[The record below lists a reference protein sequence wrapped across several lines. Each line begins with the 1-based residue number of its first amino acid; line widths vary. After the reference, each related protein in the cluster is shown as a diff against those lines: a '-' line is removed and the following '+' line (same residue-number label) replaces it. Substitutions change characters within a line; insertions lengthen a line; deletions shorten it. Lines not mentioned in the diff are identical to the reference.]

1 MNKKN
6 ESLLL
11 LDVIG
16 QAIFDKKGSNI
27 ITIDVRG
34 ISTMTDFYVIA
45 EGNVERHVKAIHNS
59 VCDAMA
65 KIGRRPLFIEGVRE
79 SDWVVID
86 FGDVVIHL
94 LIPEMRERYALE
106 NLWKEGK
113 IVDVEIV
120 VDNIPKSIQNS
131 DFGFEKTPQLNS

>member
-11 LDVIG
+11 LDVIS

-27 ITIDVRG
+27 IAIDVRG
-34 ISTMTDFYVIA
+34 ISTMTDYYLIA

-59 VCDAMA
+59 VVDAMESKGQPA
-65 KIGRRPLFIEGVRE
+65 LFIEGVRE
-79 SDWVVID
+79 SDWIVID
-86 FGDVVIHL
+86 FGSIVVHL
-94 LIPEMRERYALE
+94 FIPEMREKYALE
-106 NLWKEGK
+106 NLWKDGK

-120 VDNIPKSIQNS
+120 IDNKV
-131 DFGFEKTPQLNS
+131 TPQTTSS